1 MIIGCSSKSIWVIKL
16 SFCQNNSLLGESF
29 WQPGHS
35 YTFWTVPIMICSP
48 VYFFSRQTLRYFTV
62 FQFWYDIYYFSADIK
77 RQEHI
82 YEFILTESNHCQV
95 LKVIQKIFVEGMFKY
110 LSLSK
115 DIVDR
120 IFPQID
126 TLIDLHFRFLEE
138 LRARQ
143 NQVKLTQTFVEIPT
157 TFSFLLFIETK
168 RRLLY
173 F

>member
-1 MIIGCSSKSIWVIKL
+1 MPHFVDSNII
-16 SFCQNNSLLGESF
+16 
-29 WQPGHS
+29 
-35 YTFWTVPIMICSP
+35 
-48 VYFFSRQTLRYFTV
+48 FFT
-62 FQFWYDIYYFSADIK
+62 IFSADIK

-143 NQVKLTQTFVEIPT
+143 NQVSCQKLLKSVKFMPKWHKK
-157 TFSFLLFIETK
+157 L
-168 RRLLY
+168 
-173 F
+173 

>member
-1 MIIGCSSKSIWVIKL
+1 MMS
-16 SFCQNNSLLGESF
+16 
-29 WQPGHS
+29 
-35 YTFWTVPIMICSP
+35 
-48 VYFFSRQTLRYFTV
+48 
-62 FQFWYDIYYFSADIK
+62 SADIK

-95 LKVIQKIFVEGMFKY
+95 LKVIQKIFVQGMFRY

-126 TLIDLHFRFLEE
+126 ALIDLHFRFLEE

-143 NQVKLTQTFVEIPT
+143 NQNPVVETIADILHNQ
-157 TFSFLLFIETK
+157 FSAEN
-168 RRLLY
+168 R
-173 F
+173 

>member
-1 MIIGCSSKSIWVIKL
+1 MIFKKYKKYILIC
-16 SFCQNNSLLGESF
+16 FLL
-29 WQPGHS
+29 
-35 YTFWTVPIMICSP
+35 
-48 VYFFSRQTLRYFTV
+48 FT
-62 FQFWYDIYYFSADIK
+62 IFSADIK

-143 NQVKLTQTFVEIPT
+143 NQVKLTIDGAAIAFCKQVNNFCFYSSNQQDVN
-157 TFSFLLFIETK
+157 F
-168 RRLLY
+168 
-173 F
+173 

>member
-1 MIIGCSSKSIWVIKL
+1 MIFKKYKKYILIC
-16 SFCQNNSLLGESF
+16 FLL
-29 WQPGHS
+29 
-35 YTFWTVPIMICSP
+35 
-48 VYFFSRQTLRYFTV
+48 FT
-62 FQFWYDIYYFSADIK
+62 IFSADIK

-143 NQVKLTQTFVEIPT
+143 NQVKLTVDGASIAFRKQVTIFAFTRQI
-157 TFSFLLFIETK
+157 SK
-168 RRLLY
+168 RLI
-173 F
+173 FNIF

>member
-1 MIIGCSSKSIWVIKL
+1 MMS
-16 SFCQNNSLLGESF
+16 
-29 WQPGHS
+29 
-35 YTFWTVPIMICSP
+35 
-48 VYFFSRQTLRYFTV
+48 
-62 FQFWYDIYYFSADIK
+62 SADIK

-95 LKVIQKIFVEGMFKY
+95 LKVIQKIFVEGMFRY

-126 TLIDLHFRFLEE
+126 ALIDLHFRFLEE

-143 NQVKLTQTFVEIPT
+143 NQHPVVETIADVLHAQ
-157 TFSFLLFIETK
+157 FSSGETS
-168 RRLLY
+168 

>member
-1 MIIGCSSKSIWVIKL
+1 
-16 SFCQNNSLLGESF
+16 
-29 WQPGHS
+29 
-35 YTFWTVPIMICSP
+35 MICSP

-143 NQVKLTQTFVEIPT
+143 NQVELTQTFVEIPI
-157 TFSFLLFIETK
+157 TFSFFSFITLFIPAKKVTLK
-168 RRLLY
+168 T
-173 F
+173 FHGKK